1 MNESIDT
8 PGNSKLHISPSRYL
22 FCLMAMI
29 RESYAVEDM
38 RGGSRLMQCEIALI
52 WDSKENVG

>member
-8 PGNSKLHISPSRYL
+8 PGKSKLHISHSRYL
-22 FCLMAMI
+22 FCLVAMI
-29 RESYAVEDM
+29 RKSYAVEDM
-38 RGGSRLMQCEIALI
+38 RGGSPLMQCELALI